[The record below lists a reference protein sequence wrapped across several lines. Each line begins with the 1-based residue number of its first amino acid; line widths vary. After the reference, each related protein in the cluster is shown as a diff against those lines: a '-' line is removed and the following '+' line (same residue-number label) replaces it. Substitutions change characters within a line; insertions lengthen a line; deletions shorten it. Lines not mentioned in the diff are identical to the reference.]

1 MAFQKGQTGNPNG
14 RPKKGKEQ
22 LDLEA
27 ACRELTPKAL
37 NVIVSIMD
45 GGDND
50 RNKFSAAQYII
61 DRGWGRP
68 KQALEHTGKD
78 GAPLHIEVTFID
90 SKGEAANAG

>member
-14 RPKKGKEQ
+14 RPKKKQEQ

-37 NVIVSIMD
+37 DVITVVM
-45 GGDND
+45 GAGDND
-50 RNKFSAAQYII
+50 RNKLSAAQYII
-61 DRGWGRP
+61 DRGWGKP

-90 SKGEAANAG
+90 SARE